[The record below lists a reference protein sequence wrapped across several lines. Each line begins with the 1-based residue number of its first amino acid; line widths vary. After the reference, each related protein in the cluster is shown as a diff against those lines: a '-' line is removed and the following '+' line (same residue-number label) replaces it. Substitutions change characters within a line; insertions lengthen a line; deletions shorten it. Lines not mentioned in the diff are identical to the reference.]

1 MKKCFISSLVV
12 GSHFDNPDVPGK
24 FPRIEDYDYFLFTNL
39 SPEKLD
45 TSWDIK
51 DIQFKNDRK
60 SITNSRFVKF
70 QGWKILKDYDI
81 IIYCDAWLRPIDDI
95 NIWKRVIK
103 LTIDSENGLVQSPHP
118 SHNCPFDEFN
128 DILRQKKDSTE
139 NLIKTKKLFEKHK
152 LEKGKGLWEG
162 GTFCYYT
169 HNDKVKTLFNKV
181 WEFLSS
187 EEYTHR
193 DQPTMALSIH
203 VTGISPLRL
212 PCKYRCYILEGN
224 KHGGMRSLFLRS
236 GHMGVHSYG

>member
-1 MKKCFISSLVV
+1 M
-12 GSHFDNPDVPGK
+12 
-24 FPRIEDYDYFLFTNL
+24 
-39 SPEKLD
+39 
-45 TSWDIK
+45 
-51 DIQFKNDRK
+51 IQ
-60 SITNSRFVKF
+60 
-70 QGWKILKDYDI
+70 KI
-81 IIYCDAWLRPIDDI
+81 R
-95 NIWKRVIK
+95 
-103 LTIDSENGLVQSPHP
+103 
-118 SHNCPFDEFN
+118 
-128 DILRQKKDSTE
+128 
-139 NLIKTKKLFEKHK
+139 EKHK

-224 KHGGMRSLFLRS
+224 RHGGMRSLFVRS
-236 GHMGVHSYG
+236 GRMGVHSYG